1 MGTERTGLSNRT
13 REVIVEAASELM
25 LEVGPSRLTH
35 RNVAAR
41 AGVSVGST
49 TKYFDS
55 IVNLRR
61 QALEFCVAKGKA
73 EAQRCA
79 EELARAENPVTAGTE
94 LLVSYVSDPQRVA
107 SELSLVAAAAE
118 GGDPDLRRLATSWT
132 VSFVEALGPRCGTAA
147 AWALATFIDGAI
159 IHAALYDEPLDS
171 AIVEQALQALLR
183 TGEENA

>member
-1 MGTERTGLSNRT
+1 MGTERKGRT
-13 REVIVEAASELM
+13 REVIVEAASDLM

-55 IVNLRR
+55 IADLRR

-79 EELARAENPVTAGTE
+79 EELAHAEDPVTVGTE
-94 LLVSYVSDPQRVA
+94 LLVTYLSDPQRVA
-107 SELSLVAAAAE
+107 SELSLVAAAA
-118 GGDPDLRRLATSWT
+118 GGTDPDLRRLATIWT
-132 VSFVEALGPRCGTAA
+132 VSFVEALIPRCGTTA

-171 AIVEQALQALLR
+171 TIVAQALQALMNA
-183 TGEENA
+183 GEENA